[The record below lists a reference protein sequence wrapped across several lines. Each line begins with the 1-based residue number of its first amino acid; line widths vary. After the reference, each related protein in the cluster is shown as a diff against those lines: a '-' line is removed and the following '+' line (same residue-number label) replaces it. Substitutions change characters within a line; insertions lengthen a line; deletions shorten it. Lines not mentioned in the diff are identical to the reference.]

1 MTGRTESYRVGLT
14 ADCAEP
20 DGRTIFGDVGLER
33 LTAAGLVWE
42 VMAPVVGHVPT
53 ADDLGRYD
61 AVLSFGHLHFTRAVV
76 TAAPRLKHVARFGA
90 GYDGIDLDGLADAGV
105 VVTNTPLA
113 VRQPLALAAM
123 TLVLALG
130 HRLVENHVAA
140 TGGRWTDRGSH
151 RGAGVA
157 GRTIGILGLGGVGSD
172 LARLLASLGVRVIS
186 NDRPGSQEAAAE
198 LGVELVDIDRLA
210 AESDCVV
217 VTAAL
222 TESSY
227 HLVDEQFL
235 AAMKPSAYLV
245 NVARGALVDQVVRG
259 LCQRC
264 GHHDVVRLGREAV
277 DVDELDAELGCSLL
291 RPGAV
296 VGDHADPERCEQ
308 PGEVGADAAEPEDA
322 DRAAGDARAAV
333 AAPVRPATAGGGDV
347 VLDQPVA
354 ERQHERHRGEGER
367 PPDGER
373 RVRHDHTGVREPVQ
387 VDPVVPGSEPRDVLE
402 PRGRGS
408 S

>member
-113 VRQPLALAAM
+113 VRRPLALAAM

-140 TGGRWTDRGSH
+140 TGGRWTDRGSN

-210 AESDCVV
+210 AESDYVV

-245 NVARGALVDQVVRG
+245 NVARGALVDQAA
-259 LCQRC
+259 LT
-264 GHHDVVRLGREAV
+264 A
-277 DVDELDAELGCSLL
+277 AL
-291 RPGAV
+291 R
-296 VGDHADPERCEQ
+296 
-308 PGEVGADAAEPEDA
+308 
-322 DRAAGDARAAV
+322 
-333 AAPVRPATAGGGDV
+333 AGGIAGAG
-347 VLDQPVA
+347 L
-354 ERQHERHRGEGER
+354 
-367 PPDGER
+367 
-373 RVRHDHTGVREPVQ
+373 
-387 VDPVVPGSEPRDVLE
+387 DVLE
-402 PRGRGS
+402 HEPPSADEPLLAMANVIVTPHALCWTDDFTGGVATSVVEAIIDVAQGRRPEHVLNPRAVQRLRLGD
-408 S
+408 